1 MPFLTEELWSFVNE
15 TNDLIINSSW
25 PSTIKYNNDRL
36 KKFSNSFKL
45 ISEIRRFR
53 KNEKIKF
60 KEKIILYYNNSNLNE
75 FSKEIIEK
83 LGYLDIVKE
92 PNSNQ
97 IKNSINF
104 IVNKTDFFVIL
115 NQKKDF
121 KSEIKFLEKELDYYE
136 NFLSKIDKKLSNKNF
151 VNKAPKKVIE
161 IERNRKID
169 VSEKIKLLKSNLK
182 KIVK

>member
-15 TNDLIINSSW
+15 TNVLIINSSW
-25 PSTIKYNNDRL
+25 PSYIKYNNDRL

-60 KEKIILYYNNSNLNE
+60 KEKIILYYNNLNLNE
-75 FSKEIIEK
+75 FSKDIIEK

-115 NQKKDF
+115 DQKRF
-121 KSEIKFLEKELDYYE
+121 
-136 NFLSKIDKKLSNKNF
+136 
-151 VNKAPKKVIE
+151 
-161 IERNRKID
+161 
-169 VSEKIKLLKSNLK
+169 
-182 KIVK
+182 